1 MSMFTRTDKGPEP
14 APGVKPALAGEKKDA
29 PVITPPPA
37 AHAAPEPKR
46 PLATAQTIVGPASAP
61 GTSVISRALKITGQL
76 ESSEDIEI
84 QGEVEGDVRALTVR
98 VGAGAKVRGTV
109 YGEEV
114 ELAGTVDGKIEARKV
129 VLTSSAHMSG
139 DVVHQDISIQSG
151 AYINGHCR
159 PEYGKPDSNVQPLH
173 KAMPRDQGS
182 E

>member
-14 APGVKPALAGEKKDA
+14 NAGVKPAPAPEKKEPSAAA
-29 PVITPPPA
+29 PAPAPA
-37 AHAAPEPKR
+37 ATAAVDPKR
-46 PLATAQTIVGPASAP
+46 TVATAQPIMAAPRPAGQGA
-61 GTSVISRALKITGQL
+61 SVISKALKITGQL

-84 QGEVEGDVRALTVR
+84 LGEVEGDVRAASVR
-98 VGAGAKVRGTV
+98 VGQGAKVRGTV

-139 DVVHQDISIQSG
+139 DVVHADVSIQSG
-151 AYINGHCR
+151 AYINGHLK
-159 PEYGKPDSNVQPLH
+159 PEYGKNESNVQPLH
-173 KAMPRDQGS
+173 KRDH

>member
-14 APGVKPALAGEKKDA
+14 NAQMKPSPTPDKKDA
-29 PVITPPPA
+29 APGAAPPPSA
-37 AHAAPEPKR
+37 AAAEPKR
-46 PLATAQTIVGPASAP
+46 PVATAQPMSGRPTGQ

-84 QGEVEGDVRALTVR
+84 LGEVEGDVRAASVR
-98 VGAGAKVRGTV
+98 VGQGAKIRGTV

-114 ELAGTVDGKIEARKV
+114 ELAGTVEGKIEARKV

-139 DVVHQDISIQSG
+139 DVVHSDVSIQSG
-151 AYINGHCR
+151 AYINGHLK
-159 PEYGKPDSNVQPLH
+159 PEYGKNESNVQPLH
-173 KAMPRDQGS
+173 KRDH

>member
-14 APGVKPALAGEKKDA
+14 SPTPKPVVAPEKKEA
-29 PVITPPPA
+29 PAVAAPMA
-37 AHAAPEPKR
+37 AHAAVEPKR
-46 PLATAQTIVGPASAP
+46 PQATAQSLVGTAAP
-61 GTSVISRALKITGQL
+61 PGISVISRALKITGQL

-84 QGEVEGDVRALTVR
+84 QGEIEGDVRALSVR
-98 VGAGAKVRGTV
+98 VGPGAKVHGTV
-109 YGEEV
+109 FGEEV

-151 AYINGHCR
+151 AYISGHLK
-159 PEYGKPDSNVQPLH
+159 PEFGKSENNVQPFQKREH
-173 KAMPRDQGS
+173 GS